1 MTAAVRNRIV
11 FASLLFACIIFRLY
25 KIDTP
30 LIEYHSWRQ
39 ADTAAVARNFSR
51 YGFDLLKPRY
61 DDLSSSQS
69 GIKNPFGFRMVEFPL
84 YNAWIGASHLAIP
97 QLSIVTWGR
106 LISLF
111 CACILLYCTYYIA
124 VESGGEIAG
133 FIAGI
138 VFATFP
144 FFVFFTRVILPEVP
158 AITAALLAVY
168 IANRKNATHFSMYS
182 SVVLF
187 SIAMLIK
194 PTAIFYGVA
203 WAYGFIKTLQQ
214 HKLSKKLLRIFLM
227 AVVACTPLILWRI
240 YILNYPEGIPSSE
253 WLIGYVNVESG
264 LKPIFMRPAFFRWIL
279 YERVTLL
286 IMGTFGLP
294 FLIAGLFKRTK
305 TFLPLSLLVSTALY
319 VGTFQ
324 GGNVQHEYYQ
334 ILALPTIALY
344 AGLGAS
350 YLYGK
355 MHHNTSKSLLLV
367 GCFLLLALGWT
378 YSWEKVHHYY
388 YSLSD
393 IPKFAK
399 AVENFVKPDD
409 LIVTDTAGDTTVLYA
424 LDRKGSPTIYGGAQ
438 QMKDDGY
445 GYVFTYSHET
455 ARNLQ
460 REIPT
465 STILINDDRFVLLK
479 L

>member
-1 MTAAVRNRIV
+1 MTSVVRYRIV
-11 FASLLFACIIFRLY
+11 FAMLLTLCIVFRLY

-39 ADTAAVARNFSR
+39 ADTAAVARNFTR

-61 DDLSSSQS
+61 DDLSSAQS
-69 GIKNPFGFRMVEFPL
+69 GIPNPLGYRMVEFPL
-84 YNAWIGASHLAIP
+84 YNAWIGLSQ
-97 QLSIVTWGR
+97 QLMPSLSFVAWGR
-106 LISLF
+106 LISIF
-111 CACILLYCTYYIA
+111 CACVILYCTYHFA
-124 VESGGEIAG
+124 AESGGEVAG
-133 FIAGI
+133 LISGL

-144 FFVFFTRVILPEVP
+144 FFVFYTRVILPEVP
-158 AITAALLAVY
+158 ALATMMVALYLVHK
-168 IANRKNATHFSMYS
+168 KNVSRVSLVTSA
-182 SVVLF
+182 VLF
-187 SIAMLIK
+187 ALSILIK
-194 PTAIFYGVA
+194 PTTIFYGVA
-203 WAYGFIKTLQQ
+203 WAYGLARSFNHQKPFMRLAKVGI
-214 HKLSKKLLRIFLM
+214 I
-227 AVVACTPLILWRI
+227 AIVACLPLVAWRMHI
-240 YILNYPEGIPSSE
+240 QNFPEGIPSSE
-253 WLIGYVNVESG
+253 WLIGYVNVEGG

-294 FLIAGLFKRTK
+294 LLLAGLLKK
-305 TFLPLSLLVSTALY
+305 TPTLLPASLLLSTVLY

-334 ILALPTIALY
+334 ILTLPTIALY

-350 YLYGK
+350 YLYNRVHGSTRK
-355 MHHNTSKSLLLV
+355 YLMLVACFTLL
-367 GCFLLLALGWT
+367 GLGWS
-378 YSWEKVHHYY
+378 YSWDRVHHYY

-399 AVENFVKPDD
+399 AVANFVKPDD
-409 LIVTDTAGDTTVLYA
+409 LIVTDTGGDTTVLYA

-445 GYVFTYSHET
+445 TYVFTYNHET
-455 ARNLQ
+455 ARNLHKD
-460 REIPT
+460 IPT
-465 STILINDDRFVLLK
+465 STMLINDDRFILLK

>member
-1 MTAAVRNRIV
+1 MTSVTRNRIV
-11 FASLLFACIIFRLY
+11 FVSLLITCVVFRLY
-25 KIDTP
+25 KINTP

-39 ADTAAVARNFSR
+39 ADTAAVARNFTR
-51 YGFDLLKPRY
+51 HGFDLLKPRY

-69 GIKNPFGFRMVEFPL
+69 GAKNPFGYRMVEFPL
-84 YNAWIGASHLAIP
+84 YNAWIGLSQLIMP

-111 CACILLYCTYYIA
+111 CACLLLYCTYYIA

-133 FIAGI
+133 LIAGL

-168 IANRKNATHFSMYS
+168 IANRKNATRISMCTS
-182 SVVLF
+182 MVLF

-203 WAYGFIKTLQQ
+203 WAYGFISASHHQ
-214 HKLSKKLLRIFLM
+214 KLPKRLVKVGTM
-227 AVVACTPLILWRI
+227 AIVACLPLIMWRI
-240 YILNYPEGIPSSE
+240 YILSYPEGIPSSE
-253 WLIGYVNVESG
+253 WLIGYVNVEGG

-279 YERVTLL
+279 YERITLL

-294 FLIAGLFKRTK
+294 LLIAGLFKNTK
-305 TFLPLSLLVSTALY
+305 THLPLSLLISSALY

-334 ILALPTIALY
+334 ILTLPTIALY

-350 YLYGK
+350 YLYSRVLG
-355 MHHNTSKSLLLV
+355 NVNKSFVLA
-367 GCFLLLALGWT
+367 GCFLLLGLGWT
-378 YSWEKVHHYY
+378 YSWERVHHYY

-445 GYVFTYSHET
+445 KYVFTYNHET

-460 REIPT
+460 KDIPT
-465 STILINDDRFVLLK
+465 STMLINDERFILLR

>member
-1 MTAAVRNRIV
+1 MTSVVRSRILISV
-11 FASLLFACIIFRLY
+11 LLALCILFRLY

-39 ADTAAVARNFSR
+39 ADTAAVARNFTR
-51 YGFDLLKPRY
+51 YGFDLSKPRY

-69 GIKNPFGFRMVEFPL
+69 GISNPFGYRMVEFPL
-84 YNAWIGASHLAIP
+84 YNAWIGASQLLIP
-97 QLSIVTWGR
+97 QFSLTTWGR
-106 LISLF
+106 LISIF
-111 CACILLYCTYYIA
+111 CACVILYCTYHFA
-124 VESGGEIAG
+124 LDSGGEVAG
-133 FIAGI
+133 LFAGLL
-138 VFATFP
+138 FATFP
-144 FFVFFTRVILPEVP
+144 FFVFFTRAILPEVP
-158 AITAALLAVY
+158 ALTAVTLAIYLVHRKNVSSRAVFASAVLFAAAL
-168 IANRKNATHFSMYS
+168 
-182 SVVLF
+182 
-187 SIAMLIK
+187 LIK
-194 PTAIFYGVA
+194 PTTIFYAVA
-203 WAYGFIKTLQQ
+203 WAYGLAKTRSQYKPL
-214 HKLSKKLLRIFLM
+214 HRLVYVGILFALSCI
-227 AVVACTPLILWRI
+227 PLIAWRL

-253 WLIGYVNVESG
+253 WLIGYVNVEGG
-264 LKPIFMRPAFFRWIL
+264 LKPIFMRPAFFRWVL

-294 FLIAGLFKRTK
+294 LLIAGLMKKNRTL
-305 TFLPLSLLVSTALY
+305 LPASLLLSTALY

-344 AGLGAS
+344 GGLGAS
-350 YLYGK
+350 HLYGLVHGKTKK
-355 MHHNTSKSLLLV
+355 MLMIVFCLVLL
-367 GCFLLLALGWT
+367 GFGWS
-378 YSWEKVHHYY
+378 YSWDKVHHYY

-399 AVENFVKPDD
+399 AVANFVKPDD

-445 GYVFTYSHET
+445 KYVFTYNHET
-455 ARNLQ
+455 ARNLH
-460 REIPT
+460 RDIPT
-465 STILINDDRFVLLK
+465 STMLINDDRFILLK